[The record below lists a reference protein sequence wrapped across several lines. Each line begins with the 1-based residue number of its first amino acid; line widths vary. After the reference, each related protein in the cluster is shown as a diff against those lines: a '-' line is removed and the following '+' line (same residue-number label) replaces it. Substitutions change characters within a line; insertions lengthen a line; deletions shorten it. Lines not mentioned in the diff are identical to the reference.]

1 MDAASYDPAL
11 VKNPFFKIWI
21 THLATQQTIDFRG
34 WVTEFSDQF
43 TSNWNKETVYGRMDP
58 LATFQNTERQI
69 NLSFDVVS
77 GDGVQAQQ
85 NLARINALIS
95 YLYPVYETDQR
106 SVQNTL
112 LAAPLLGMRWTNLA
126 ADINDGS
133 QLVGY
138 LAGATYAPDLSQG
151 GFVETGTFVEEGPVA
166 GAFPDTAPG
175 ALIRTPQTWRH
186 DREGTDASFIPK
198 VVSLQL
204 QFTVLH
210 KHLTGW
216 SKTGETYSFGGGNG
230 KMFPNA
236 NNVAVPGL
244 SSNHTITDNE
254 RQVPWKDNPIAAAAI
269 TDITGAR

>member
-11 VKNPFFKIWI
+11 VENPFFKIWI

-69 NLSFDVVS
+69 SLSFDVVS
-77 GDGVQAQQ
+77 GNASQAQQ
-85 NLARINALIS
+85 NLARINSLIS
-95 YLYPVYETDQR
+95 FLYPVYETDQR

-138 LAGATYAPDLSQG
+138 LAGATYAPDMSQG
-151 GFVETGTFVEEGPVA
+151 GFIETGKFAESAPLTS
-166 GAFPDTAPG
+166 PDTAPG
-175 ALIRTPQTWRH
+175 SLIRTPQTWTRH
-186 DREGTDASFIPK
+186 REGTDASFIPK

-204 QFTVLH
+204 QYTVLH

-216 SKTGETYSFGGGNG
+216 SKTGETYSFGGGKG

-236 NNVAVPGL
+236 NNVVVPGL
-244 SSNHTITDNE
+244 SSNRTTTWTSSGKSQD
-254 RQVPWKDNPIAAAAI
+254 DPIALAAI
-269 TDITGAR
+269 TDILGTR